1 MIVILVVFIVVFDDL
16 LLFLFFVLLH
26 VAVQEAYQEFSV
38 RLNVVHSQ
46 VKNVLSVL
54 EDNGAA
60 LITELT
66 DRKTENSRGSA
77 VLLKIQLEPFMEM
90 NPRFLLRRADA
101 ERVTPHLFILIE
113 ARGQNL
119 KSLKMLA
126 LTSSSLKVALMK
138 SACHLALA
146 TGS

>member
-1 MIVILVVFIVVFDDL
+1 
-16 LLFLFFVLLH
+16 
-26 VAVQEAYQEFSV
+26 
-38 RLNVVHSQ
+38 
-46 VKNVLSVL
+46 
-54 EDNGAA
+54 
-60 LITELT
+60 
-66 DRKTENSRGSA
+66 
-77 VLLKIQLEPFMEM
+77 M
-90 NPRFLLRRADA
+90 NTQFLLRRANA

-138 SACHLALA
+138 STCHLALA